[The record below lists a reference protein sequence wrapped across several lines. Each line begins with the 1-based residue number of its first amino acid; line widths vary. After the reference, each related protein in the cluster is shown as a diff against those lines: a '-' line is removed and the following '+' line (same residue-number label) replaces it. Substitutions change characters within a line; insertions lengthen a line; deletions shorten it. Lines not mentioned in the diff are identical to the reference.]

1 MQLLSGRG
9 MQEFFVAWSTSHA
22 HTLESLVIEPLS
34 LDFKVPPR
42 SKEPEPRRQKQT
54 EADAHQ

>member
-34 LDFKVPPR
+34 LDFKVPR